1 MRIALITAHNPLQ
14 AGEFAQPVSLAKA
27 LAARGHRVTVYA
39 RQQNARCARTTIL
52 GRGVSVEHVPAG
64 PARPLAADEA
74 ARHMPEAAAYLAD
87 HWHARPPQV
96 VHAFS
101 WLGGMAAVG
110 AVRGTDTPVVL
121 TFESLAAA
129 ERRHG
134 ADGGASTARLRLEAC
149 LGHAVRAVLASSCDE
164 AAELARRG
172 VPKSAIRVV
181 PCGVDTTLFSPVGDT
196 AERGSR
202 FRLVAFASV
211 GQPRGLSAV
220 VRALTQLPGTE
231 LVIVGG
237 PAARQLPRTG
247 AWRDLARLASTVGVR
262 NRIILAGEL
271 SAAELPAL
279 LRSADLMVGASRY
292 EPSGIAALQAM
303 ACGVPV
309 VGPAVGAL
317 SDAVVDGV
325 TGLLVEPDD
334 AAMLT
339 RRIRALQ
346 ARPVQREALGIAAA
360 DRAKSRYDLGRI
372 ARETA
377 AAYDWCLRGQQ
388 AAADLPD
395 DDVDLDDVDLDVVP
409 AGARELAVI
418 G

>member
-14 AGEFAQPVSLAKA
+14 AGECAQPVSLARA
-27 LAARGHRVTVYA
+27 LAARGHRVTLYA
-39 RQQNARCARTTIL
+39 RQQHARSARSTIL

-74 ARHMPEAAAYLAD
+74 ARHMPEVAAYLAD
-87 HWHARPPQV
+87 HWRARPPDV

-110 AVRGTDTPVVL
+110 AVRGADIPVLL

-129 ERRHG
+129 ERRHDT
-134 ADGGASTARLRLEAC
+134 ANGASTARLRLEEC

-181 PCGVDTTLFSPVGDT
+181 PCGVDTDLFNPVGVT

-220 VRALTQLPGTE
+220 VRALTQLPDAE

-237 PAARQLPRTG
+237 PAARQVPRTG
-247 AWRDLARLASTVGVR
+247 AWRDLARLAAAAGVR
-262 NRIILAGEL
+262 NRIIFAGEL
-271 SAAELPAL
+271 SETELPAM

-292 EPSGIAALQAM
+292 EPSGVAALQAM

-309 VGPAVGAL
+309 VVPAVGAL

-325 TGLLVEPDD
+325 TGLLVEPDN
-334 AAMLT
+334 APMLA
-339 RRIRALQ
+339 RQIRALQ
-346 ARPVQREALGIAAA
+346 TRPVQREALGIAAA

-377 AAYDWCLRGQQ
+377 TAYEWCLHGQE
-388 AAADLPD
+388 AAAASLDD
-395 DDVDLDDVDLDVVP
+395 FDADDVLV
-409 AGARELAVI
+409 GHELAVI

>member
-1 MRIALITAHNPLQ
+1 MRIALITALNPLR

-27 LAARGHRVTVYA
+27 LAARGHRVTMYA
-39 RQQNARCARTTIL
+39 RQQSARSARSTIV
-52 GRGVSVEHVPAG
+52 GGGVSVEHVPAG

-74 ARHMPEAAAYLAD
+74 ARHMPDVAAYLAD
-87 HWHARPPQV
+87 HWRTRSPDV

-110 AVRGTDTPVVL
+110 AVRNASTPVLL

-134 ADGGASTARLRLEAC
+134 ADTGASTARLRLEAC

-181 PCGVDTTLFSPVGDT
+181 PCGVDTGLFSPVGDT
-196 AERGSR
+196 ATRASR
-202 FRLVAFASV
+202 FRLVAFASA
-211 GQPRGLSAV
+211 GQPRGLPVV
-220 VRALTQLPGTE
+220 VRALTQLPDAE
-231 LVIVGG
+231 LVIAGG
-237 PAARQLPRTG
+237 PAARQVPRTG
-247 AWRDLARLASTVGVR
+247 PWRDLARLASAVGVR
-262 NRIILAGEL
+262 NRIVLAGEL
-271 SAAELPAL
+271 SKAELPAL

-309 VGPAVGAL
+309 IVPAVGAL
-317 SDAVVDGV
+317 SDAVIDGV
-325 TGLLVEPDD
+325 TGLLVEPDN
-334 AAMLT
+334 AAMLA
-339 RRIRALQ
+339 RRIRSLQ
-346 ARPVQREALGIAAA
+346 TRPVQREALGIAAA
-360 DRAKSRYDLGRI
+360 DRARSRYDLSRI
-372 ARETA
+372 ARETV
-377 AAYDWCLRGQQ
+377 AAYEWCLRGQG
-388 AAADLPD
+388 AAPALPD
-395 DDVDLDDVDLDVVP
+395 DDVDAEAVP
-409 AGARELAVI
+409 DARQLAVI

>member
-39 RQQNARCARTTIL
+39 RQQSARSARTTIV

-64 PARPLAADEA
+64 PTRPLAADEA

-87 HWHARPPQV
+87 RWRARPPHV

-110 AVRGTDTPVVL
+110 AVRGTGIPVLL

-134 ADGGASTARLRLEAC
+134 AGRGASTARLRLEEC
-149 LGHAVRAVLASSCDE
+149 LGHAVRTVLASSCDE
-164 AAELARRG
+164 AAQLARRG
-172 VPKSAIRVV
+172 VPKSAIRVL
-181 PCGVDTTLFSPVGDT
+181 PCGVDTDVFSPVGHT
-196 AERGSR
+196 VERGKR
-202 FRLVAFASV
+202 FRLIAFASV

-220 VRALTQLPGTE
+220 VRALTQLPDAE
-231 LVIVGG
+231 LVIAGG
-237 PAARQLPRTG
+237 PSARQVPRTG

-271 SAAELPAL
+271 SEAELPAL

-292 EPSGIAALQAM
+292 EPSGIGALQAM

-309 VGPAVGAL
+309 VVPAVGAL
-317 SDAVVDGV
+317 CDAVVDGV
-325 TGLLVEPDD
+325 TGLLVEPDN
-334 AAMLT
+334 AAMLA
-339 RRIRALQ
+339 RQIRALQ

-360 DRAKSRYDLGRI
+360 DRARSRYDLSRI

-377 AAYDWCLRGQQ
+377 AAYECCLHGQE
-388 AAADLPD
+388 AAPALPD
-395 DDVDLDDVDLDVVP
+395 DGLDADGVRAD
-409 AGARELAVI
+409 ARELAVI

>member
-14 AGEFAQPVSLAKA
+14 AGEFSQPVSLAKA

-39 RQQNARCARTTIL
+39 RQQSARSARSTIL

-64 PARPLAADEA
+64 PPRPLAADEA
-74 ARHMPEAAAYLAD
+74 ARHMPQLAAYLAD
-87 HWHARPPQV
+87 HWGARPPDV

-110 AVRGTDTPVVL
+110 AVRGTGTPVLL

-134 ADGGASTARLRLEAC
+134 ADSGVSTARLRLEAC
-149 LGHAVRAVLASSCDE
+149 LDHAVRAVLASSCDE

-181 PCGVDTTLFSPVGDT
+181 PYGVDTGLFNPVGDT

-202 FRLVAFASV
+202 FRLIAFASV

-220 VRALTQLPGTE
+220 VRALTQLPDAE
-231 LVIVGG
+231 LVIAGG
-237 PAARQLPRTG
+237 PAARQVPRTG
-247 AWRDLARLASTVGVR
+247 AWRDLARLAATVGVR
-262 NRIILAGEL
+262 NRVILAGEL
-271 SAAELPAL
+271 SETELPAL

-309 VGPAVGAL
+309 VVPAVGAL

-325 TGLLVEPDD
+325 TGLLVEPDS
-334 AAMLT
+334 APMLV

-346 ARPVQREALGIAAA
+346 SRPVQREALGIAAA
-360 DRAKSRYDLGRI
+360 DRAKSRYDLSRI

-377 AAYDWCLRGQQ
+377 AAYEWCLHGRD
-388 AAADLPD
+388 AAPALAD
-395 DDVDLDDVDLDVVP
+395 DDVDVDAIPADVR
-409 AGARELAVI
+409 ALAVI

>member
-39 RQQNARCARTTIL
+39 RRQSARSARTTIL
-52 GRGVSVEHVPAG
+52 GSGVSVEHVPAG
-64 PARPLAADEA
+64 PARALSADEA
-74 ARHMPEAAAYLAD
+74 ARHMPEAATYLAE
-87 HWHARPPQV
+87 HWRARPPQV

-110 AVRGTDTPVVL
+110 AVRGTGTPVLL

-134 ADGGASTARLRLEAC
+134 ADSGASTARLRLETG

-181 PCGVDTTLFSPVGDT
+181 PCGVDTGLFSPVGDT

-211 GQPRGLSAV
+211 GQPRGLPAV
-220 VRALTQLPGTE
+220 VRALTQLPDAE
-231 LVIVGG
+231 LVIAGG
-237 PAARQLPRTG
+237 PAGRQLPRTG
-247 AWRDLARLASTVGVR
+247 AWRDLARLASAAGVR

-271 SAAELPAL
+271 AETELPAL

-309 VGPAVGAL
+309 VVSAVGAL

-334 AAMLT
+334 APMLA

-346 ARPVQREALGIAAA
+346 ASPVQRAALGIAAA
-360 DRAKSRYDLGRI
+360 DRAQSRYDLSRI

-377 AAYDWCLRGQQ
+377 AAYEWCLHGQE
-388 AAADLPD
+388 AAPAWAD
-395 DDVDLDDVDLDVVP
+395 DDVDAGNLP
-409 AGARELAVI
+409 AGVRELAVL

>member
-14 AGEFAQPVSLAKA
+14 AGECAQPVSLAKA

-39 RQQNARCARTTIL
+39 RQQNARSARTAIL
-52 GRGVSVEHVPAG
+52 GRGVSVQTVPAG
-64 PARPLAADEA
+64 PARPLSADEA
-74 ARHMPEAAAYLAD
+74 ARYMPDVAAYLAD
-87 HWHARPPQV
+87 HWRARPPQV

-101 WLGGMAAVG
+101 WVAGMAAVG
-110 AVRGTDTPVVL
+110 AVRGTGAPVLL

-129 ERRHG
+129 ERRHD
-134 ADGGASTARLRLEAC
+134 ADNGASTARLRLETC
-149 LGHAVRAVLASSCDE
+149 LGRAARAVLASSCDE

-181 PCGVDTTLFSPVGDT
+181 PCGVDTGLFSPVGDV

-202 FRLVAFASV
+202 FRLVAFASA
-211 GQPRGLSAV
+211 GQPRGLAAV
-220 VRALTQLPGTE
+220 VRALTQLPDTE
-231 LVIVGG
+231 LVIAGG
-237 PAARQLPRTG
+237 PAARQVPRTG
-247 AWRDLARLASTVGVR
+247 AWRDLARLAAAVGVR

-271 SAAELPAL
+271 SGRELPAL
-279 LRSADLMVGASRY
+279 LRAADLMVGASRY

-309 VGPAVGAL
+309 VVAAVGAL

-325 TGLLVEPDD
+325 TGLLVEPDN
-334 AAMLT
+334 APMLA

-360 DRAKSRYDLGRI
+360 DRAQSRYDLSRI

-377 AAYDWCLRGQQ
+377 AAYEWCLRGQE
-388 AAADLPD
+388 AAAASLD
-395 DDVDLDDVDLDVVP
+395 DDFDVDAIP
-409 AGARELAVI
+409 ADARELAVI

>member
-14 AGEFAQPVSLAKA
+14 AGDFAQPLSLAKA

-39 RQQNARCARTTIL
+39 RRQNARSARTTIL
-52 GRGVSVEHVPAG
+52 GRGVSVEHVTAG
-64 PARPLAADEA
+64 PVRPLAADEA
-74 ARHMPEAAAYLAD
+74 ARHMPEVAAYLAD
-87 HWHARPPQV
+87 HWHARPPNV

-110 AVRGTDTPVVL
+110 AVRGTGTPVVL

-134 ADGGASTARLRLEAC
+134 TDGGASAARLRLETC
-149 LGHAVRAVLASSCDE
+149 LAHAVRAVLAGSCDE

-172 VPKSAIRVV
+172 VPKSATWVV
-181 PCGVDTTLFSPVGDT
+181 PCGVDTELFSPVGVT

-211 GQPRGLSAV
+211 GQPRGLAAV
-220 VRALTQLPGTE
+220 VLALTQLPDTE
-231 LVIVGG
+231 LVIAGG
-237 PAARQLPRTG
+237 PAARQMPRTG
-247 AWRDLARLASTVGVR
+247 AWRELARLASAVGVR
-262 NRIILAGEL
+262 NRVILAGEP
-271 SAAELPAL
+271 SEAELPAL
-279 LRSADLMVGASRY
+279 LRSADLMVAASRY
-292 EPSGIAALQAM
+292 EPSGVAALQAM

-309 VGPAVGAL
+309 VGAAVGAL
-317 SDAVVDGV
+317 SDAIVDGV
-325 TGLLVEPDD
+325 TGLLIEPDN
-334 AAMLT
+334 AAMLA
-339 RRIRALQ
+339 RRIRMLQ

-360 DRAKSRYDLGRI
+360 DRARSRYDLSRI

-377 AAYDWCLRGQQ
+377 AAYDWCLRGQE
-388 AAADLPD
+388 AAPASD
-395 DDVDLDDVDLDVVP
+395 DDFDVDAVQANV
-409 AGARELAVI
+409 RELAVI

>member
-1 MRIALITAHNPLQ
+1 MRIAFITAHNPLQ
-14 AGEFAQPVSLAKA
+14 AGEFARPASLAKA

-39 RQQNARCARTTIL
+39 RQQSARSARTTIL
-52 GRGVSVEHVPAG
+52 GHGVSVEHIAAG
-64 PARPLAADEA
+64 PVRPVAADQA
-74 ARHMPEAAAYLAD
+74 ARHMPEVAAYLAD
-87 HWHARPPQV
+87 HWRGRQPHV

-101 WLGGMAAVG
+101 WLGGLAAIG
-110 AVRGTDTPVVL
+110 AVRGSGTPVLL

-129 ERRHG
+129 ERRYG
-134 ADGGASTARLRLEAC
+134 ANSEASAARLRLEDC
-149 LGHAVRAVLASSCDE
+149 LARAAGAVLASSCDE

-181 PCGVDTTLFSPVGDT
+181 PCGVDTSLFSPVGDA
-196 AERGSR
+196 AERRVR

-220 VRALTQLPGTE
+220 VRALTQLPDAE

-237 PAARQLPRTG
+237 PAARQVPRTG
-247 AWRDLARLASTVGVR
+247 AWRELARLASAVGVR
-262 NRIILAGEL
+262 NRIVFAGQL
-271 SAAELPAL
+271 SETELPAL

-292 EPSGIAALQAM
+292 EPSGIGALQAM

-309 VGPAVGAL
+309 VVPAVGAL

-325 TGLLVEPDD
+325 TGLLVDPDN
-334 AAMLT
+334 AAMLVH
-339 RRIRALQ
+339 RIRSLQ

-360 DRAKSRYDLGRI
+360 DRARSRYDLGRI
-372 ARETA
+372 ARETV
-377 AAYDWCLRGQQ
+377 AAYEWCLHGQD
-388 AAADLPD
+388 AAEPS
-395 DDVDLDDVDLDVVP
+395 LDDELAIDAEP
-409 AGARELAVI
+409 AGLRELAVI

>member
-1 MRIALITAHNPLQ
+1 MRIALITAHNPVQ
-14 AGEFAQPVSLAKA
+14 AGEFDQPVSLAKA

-39 RQQNARCARTTIL
+39 RQQSARAARTTIL

-64 PARPLAADEA
+64 PARPLSADEA
-74 ARHMPEAAAYLAD
+74 ARHMPDVAAYLTD
-87 HWHARPPQV
+87 HWRARSPDV

-110 AVRGTDTPVVL
+110 AVRGTGTPVLL

-134 ADGGASTARLRLEAC
+134 ADSEASRARLRLEAC

-181 PCGVDTTLFSPVGDT
+181 PCGIDTGLFSPVGDT

-202 FRLVAFASV
+202 FRLVAFASL
-211 GQPRGLSAV
+211 GQPRGLSV
-220 VRALTQLPGTE
+220 VARALTQLPDAE
-231 LVIVGG
+231 LVIAGG
-237 PAARQLPRTG
+237 PATRQVPRTG
-247 AWRDLARLASTVGVR
+247 AWRDFARLASAVGVR

-271 SAAELPAL
+271 SEAALPAL

-309 VGPAVGAL
+309 VVPAVGAL

-325 TGLLVEPDD
+325 TGLLVEPDN
-334 AAMLT
+334 APMLAH
-339 RRIRALQ
+339 RIRSLQ

-360 DRAKSRYDLGRI
+360 DRARSRYDLSRI
-372 ARETA
+372 ARETV
-377 AAYDWCLRGQQ
+377 AAYEWCLRGQD
-388 AAADLPD
+388 AASDSPD
-395 DDVDLDDVDLDVVP
+395 DDVDAEAVP
-409 AGARELAVI
+409 ADGRELAVI

>member
-39 RQQNARCARTTIL
+39 RQQSARSARTTIL

-74 ARHMPEAAAYLAD
+74 ARHMPEVAAYLAD
-87 HWHARPPQV
+87 HWRSRPPQV

-110 AVRGTDTPVVL
+110 AVRSIDSPVVL

-129 ERRHG
+129 ERRHDAG
-134 ADGGASTARLRLEAC
+134 NAASAARLRLETC

-172 VPKSAIRVV
+172 VPKTAIRVV
-181 PCGVDTTLFSPVGDT
+181 PCGIDTDIFKPVGDT

-202 FRLVAFASV
+202 FRLVAFGSV

-220 VRALTQLPGTE
+220 VRALTQLPDAE

-237 PAARQLPRTG
+237 PAARQLPRMG
-247 AWRDLARLASTVGVR
+247 AWRDLARLASAVGVR
-262 NRIILAGEL
+262 NRVILAGEL
-271 SAAELPAL
+271 PEAELPAL

-292 EPSGIAALQAM
+292 EPSGVAALQAM

-325 TGLLVEPDD
+325 TGLLVEPDN
-334 AAMLT
+334 AAMLA
-339 RRIRALQ
+339 RRIRTLQ

-360 DRAKSRYDLGRI
+360 DRARSRYDLSRI
-372 ARETA
+372 ARETT
-377 AAYDWCLRGQQ
+377 AAYEWCLRGQEP
-388 AAADLPD
+388 ASALADDDFDADADLAD
-395 DDVDLDDVDLDVVP
+395 
-409 AGARELAVI
+409 ARELAVI

>member
-14 AGEFAQPVSLAKA
+14 AGECAQPVSLARA
-27 LAARGHRVTVYA
+27 LAARGHRVTMYA
-39 RQQNARCARTTIL
+39 RQQNARSARSTIL
-52 GRGVSVEHVPAG
+52 GRGLAVEHVPAG

-74 ARHMPEAAAYLAD
+74 ARHMPEVAAYLAD
-87 HWHARPPQV
+87 HWRTRPPDV

-110 AVRGTDTPVVL
+110 AVRGTCAPVLL

-129 ERRHG
+129 ERRHD
-134 ADGGASTARLRLEAC
+134 ADNGASTARLRLETC

-181 PCGVDTTLFSPVGDT
+181 PCGVDTELFSPVGAT
-196 AERGSR
+196 ADRGSR

-220 VRALTQLPGTE
+220 VRALTQLPDAE
-231 LVIVGG
+231 LVIAGG
-237 PAARQLPRTG
+237 PATRQVPRTG
-247 AWRDLARLASTVGVR
+247 PWRDLARLAAAVGVR
-262 NRIILAGEL
+262 NRIILAGEVPE
-271 SAAELPAL
+271 AELPAL

-292 EPSGIAALQAM
+292 EPSGMAALQAM

-309 VGPAVGAL
+309 VVSAVGAL

-325 TGLLVEPDD
+325 TGLLVEPDN
-334 AAMLT
+334 APMLA
-339 RRIRALQ
+339 RQIRALQ
-346 ARPVQREALGIAAA
+346 TRPVQREALGIAAA
-360 DRAKSRYDLGRI
+360 DRARSRYHLSRI
-372 ARETA
+372 VRETL
-377 AAYDWCLRGQQ
+377 AAYEWCLRGQD
-388 AAADLPD
+388 AAPASPD
-395 DDVDLDDVDLDVVP
+395 DDVDVDAVP
-409 AGARELAVI
+409 VGVRELAVI

>member
-1 MRIALITAHNPLQ
+1 MRIALITAHNPVQ

-39 RQQNARCARTTIL
+39 RQQSARSARTTIL
-52 GRGVSVEHVPAG
+52 GRGVSVERVPAG

-74 ARHMPEAAAYLAD
+74 ARHAPEVAGYLAD
-87 HWHARPPQV
+87 HWRARPPHV

-101 WLGGMAAVG
+101 WLAGMAAVG
-110 AVRGTDTPVVL
+110 AVRGTGTPVLL

-134 ADGGASTARLRLEAC
+134 ADSEASTARLQLEEC
-149 LGHAVRAVLASSCDE
+149 LGRAAHAVLASSCDE
-164 AAELARRG
+164 AAELASRG

-181 PCGVDTTLFSPVGDT
+181 PCGVDTGLFSPVGAT

-202 FRLVAFASV
+202 FRLVAFAAG

-220 VRALTQLPGTE
+220 ARALSQLPDAE

-237 PAARQLPRTG
+237 PVARQMPRTG
-247 AWRDLARLASTVGVR
+247 AWRDLARLASVIGVR
-262 NRIILAGEL
+262 NRIIFAGEL
-271 SAAELPAL
+271 TETELPAL

-309 VGPAVGAL
+309 VVSAVGAL

-325 TGLLVEPDD
+325 TGLLVEPDN
-334 AAMLT
+334 APMLA
-339 RRIRALQ
+339 RQIRSLQ
-346 ARPVQREALGIAAA
+346 TRPVQREALGIAAA
-360 DRAKSRYDLGRI
+360 DRARSRYDLNRI

-377 AAYDWCLRGQQ
+377 AAYEWCLHGQE
-388 AAADLPD
+388 AAAVLADD
-395 DDVDLDDVDLDVVP
+395 FDADDVLTD
-409 AGARELAVI
+409 ARELAVT

>member
-14 AGEFAQPVSLAKA
+14 AGEFAQPVSLARA

-39 RQQNARCARTTIL
+39 RRQSARSARTTIL

-64 PARPLAADEA
+64 PARALAADAA
-74 ARHMPEAAAYLAD
+74 ARHMPEAAAYLAEL
-87 HWHARPPQV
+87 WRARPPQV

-110 AVRGTDTPVVL
+110 AVRGTGTPVLL

-134 ADGGASTARLRLEAC
+134 ADSGASTARLRLETG

-181 PCGVDTTLFSPVGDT
+181 PCGIDTGLFSPVGDT

-211 GQPRGLSAV
+211 GQPRGLPAV
-220 VRALTQLPGTE
+220 VRALTQLPDAE
-231 LVIVGG
+231 LVIAGG

-247 AWRDLARLASTVGVR
+247 AWRDLARLASAVGVR

-271 SAAELPAL
+271 SETELPAL

-309 VGPAVGAL
+309 VVSAVGAL
-317 SDAVVDGV
+317 SDAVEDGV

-334 AAMLT
+334 APMLA

-346 ARPVQREALGIAAA
+346 ASPVQREALGIAAA
-360 DRAKSRYDLGRI
+360 DRAKSRYDLSRI

-377 AAYDWCLRGQQ
+377 AAYEWCLHGEE
-388 AAADLPD
+388 AAAAVPD
-395 DDVDLDDVDLDVVP
+395 DDFDADGVV
-409 AGARELAVI
+409 ADARELAVI